1 MALWGNKDSKTA
13 NGTIT
18 IASNGN
24 VSGTGTSFKTEA
36 KVGNTITAGGVDYT
50 IISITDATTAKVT
63 MGRSNGGGTVTV
75 ISSATSYTLSEKPA
89 FISRSESPSGTS
101 FVAGDSNS
109 VYGVDTTEINAGG
122 DNAVNI
128 ALVQGGAGYVET
140 PTVTIASQTAL
151 TIATTAVDTTADTI
165 TATAHKILTGT
176 KLTYANGGGAS
187 ITGLTTATAYYA
199 ITVDANTFKLATSLA
214 NTQVGAVP
222 LVGAAVSGTAGQ
234 FTCTSGTLA
243 VGDRITIAGN
253 PTITGTA
260 TGITAG
266 IYKVSAVTGTSPAVT
281 AFTLTTDA
289 GGALTTT
296 AGTLLTLT
304 YTSIISPIDLTGTGN
319 ALQTFTSDAA
329 TATATISSGAVNALT
344 LTGVGAA
351 YLTAPAVTVNE
362 PRLTIPT
369 SGITAST
376 DTIAYT
382 AHGQAAG
389 AALVYKNGGGTAAA
403 GLTDGTTYY
412 VAIAGRTANAF
423 EVKAANTTGAV
434 VAPLI
439 SGTGGAGTFSCTSGT
454 LAVGD
459 RVTITGTN
467 TGTGTITGYTAPG
480 PATYKVSAVT
490 GTSPA
495 VTAFTLTT
503 EAGVAI
509 ATSTTAAATFTG
521 LTFTGETVIDI
532 TGTGNN
538 AQYFSISAGTTA
550 TAKTTL
556 GSGSTNGGRVTHA
569 GWVRRTVGT
578 GNRAGRI
585 QYETL
590 VAMGSISG
598 DAADDLV
605 FPDA

>member
-13 NGTIT
+13 SGTIA
-18 IASNGN
+18 IASTG
-24 VSGTGTSFKTEA
+24 VVTGTSTAFTTQA

-50 IISITDATTAKVT
+50 IISITDATTAKVV
-63 MGRSNGGGTVTV
+63 MGRSNGGGTVTTV
-75 ISSATSYTLSEKPA
+75 SGGTSYALSEKPA

-101 FVAGDSNS
+101 FVAGDSNN
-109 VYGVDTTEINAGG
+109 VFGVDNTEMTAGG
-122 DNAVNI
+122 DNTVNI
-128 ALVQGGAGYVET
+128 ALVQGGAGYVEV
-140 PTVTIASQTAL
+140 PAIAIAAQTVL
-151 TIATTAVDTTADTI
+151 TIATTAVSTANGTI
-165 TATAHKILTGT
+165 TATAHKLLTGT
-176 KLTYANGGGAS
+176 KLTYSAAS
-187 ITGLTTATAYYA
+187 STVLGGLTDATAYYVVY
-199 ITVDANTFKLATSLA
+199 VDANTFKLASSLA
-214 NTQVGAVP
+214 NAQA
-222 LVGAAVSGTAGQ
+222 GT
-234 FTCTSGTLA
+234 
-243 VGDRITIAGN
+243 
-253 PTITGTA
+253 TIT
-260 TGITAG
+260 
-266 IYKVSAVTGTSPAVT
+266 
-281 AFTLTTDA
+281 
-289 GGALTTT
+289 
-296 AGTLLTLT
+296 
-304 YTSIISPIDLTGTGN
+304 LTGTGN
-319 ALQTFTSDAA
+319 SSQTFTSDAA

-344 LTGVGAA
+344 LTGVGAI

-412 VAIAGRTANAF
+412 VATAGRTVNAF

-454 LAVGD
+454 LSNGD

-467 TGTGTITGYTAPG
+467 TGTGTISGYTAPG
-480 PATYKVSAVT
+480 PVTYKVSAVT
-490 GTSPA
+490 GTWPN

-509 ATSTTAAATFTG
+509 TTSQTAAATFTG
-521 LTFTGETVIDI
+521 LTFTGETVVDI

-556 GSGSTNGGRVTHA
+556 GSGSTSGRPAHA
-569 GWVRRTVGT
+569 GWVRRIVGT
-578 GNRAGRI
+578 GNRAGRV

-590 VAMGSISG
+590 VAMGTSTGSTGGISG